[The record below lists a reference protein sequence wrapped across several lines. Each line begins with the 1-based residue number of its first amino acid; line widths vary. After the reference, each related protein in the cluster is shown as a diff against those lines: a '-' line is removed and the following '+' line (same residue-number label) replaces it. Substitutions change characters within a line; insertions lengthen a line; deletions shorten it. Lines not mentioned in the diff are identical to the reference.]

1 MKHLRKIALTI
12 CMMATSIVFA
22 TEVFADSTVTLPG
35 GSAPPATSSSTSS
48 VTIPLSTLAPFII
61 YSVTCP
67 MTVTGATGASIIITL
82 GNHCP
87 TLGPCCQF
95 GKPHLSNLGDVG
107 PKNGSGAY
115 QAIIDE
121 SGTTTYVNNSVSQIN
136 TGDTLTF
143 TNLDTSATL
152 TVGPCTATPVTS
164 GGDHK

>member
-1 MKHLRKIALTI
+1 MKLLRKIALTI
-12 CMMATSIVFA
+12 CMLATSFIFS
-22 TEVFADSTVTLPG
+22 TEVFADSSVTLPG
-35 GSAPPATSSSTSS
+35 GSAAPATGSTTYS
-48 VTIPLSTLAPFII
+48 VTVPLTLLAPFII
-61 YSVTCP
+61 YSVSCP
-67 MTVTGATGASIIITL
+67 LSVTGATSESVIITL

-87 TLGPCCQF
+87 TLGPCCSF

-152 TVGPCTATPVTS
+152 VVGSCTATPVTS
-164 GGDHK
+164 GGKH

>member
-1 MKHLRKIALTI
+1 MKLLRKIALTI
-12 CMMATSIVFA
+12 SILATGFVFS
-22 TEVFADSTVTLPG
+22 TEVFADSSVTLTG
-35 GSAPPATSSSTSS
+35 GTAGPATSTSTFS
-48 VTIPLSTLAPFII
+48 VSVSLAPLAPFVI

-67 MTVTGATGASIIITL
+67 LAVTGATADSVIVTL
-82 GNHCP
+82 GIRCP
-87 TLGPCCQF
+87 TLGPCCKF

-121 SGTTTYVNNSVSQIN
+121 SGTTTYTNNSVSQIG

-152 TVGPCTATPVTS
+152 IVGSCTATPVTS
-164 GGDHK
+164 GGNHK